1 MEQKLSEKPPMRKL
15 SDRYLQWTAYGLLI
29 LMAILVQAT
38 PKLLPAIFGARPL
51 LIVPLVVCIA
61 MFVGPIG
68 GASAGIA
75 GGILWDLYADR
86 LLGFNALLL
95 LVIGCACG
103 LLIRLL
109 MRNNLLTA
117 MLLSAAALL
126 FQGLMDWFFNCLLL
140 AEAEPLFILV
150 RNILPNLAYSLVLA
164 PALYGLTYLTAKI
177 LKKRE

>member
-1 MEQKLSEKPPMRKL
+1 MDQKLSDKEPMRKL

-29 LMAILVQAT
+29 LLTILVQAT
-38 PKLLPAIFGARPL
+38 PKLLPAVFGARPL

-95 LVIGCACG
+95 LFIGCACG
-103 LLIRLL
+103 LLVRLL

-126 FQGLMDWFFNCLLL
+126 FQGFMDWFSTVYCW
-140 AEAEPLFILV
+140 
-150 RNILPNLAYSLVLA
+150 RRRSR
-164 PALYGLTYLTAKI
+164 ALSWCGVSCPI
-177 LKKRE
+177 WPIP